1 MLEAYIPNISKNG
14 QFAHQ
19 MSLFV
24 DGKVRAT
31 VTALKPASF
40 QKILKQI
47 EKLNNGDR
55 VYQISKFIQEPEIGL
70 PVTMKLKDFSGVKF
84 DLKTF
89 KLVVDGDLADKGEK
103 IEITIEGSV
112 QNVDGADQ
120 PVGDLIEASVN
131 YEIEFPKETV
141 LKPTSNSDDSA
152 ATKDAE
158 TKDAAEVTKDISGDA
173 KVEEE
178 KPGAKCAEA
187 FLKAIKDAGEDKVA
201 IEAANKA
208 DQEC

>member
-1 MLEAYIPNISKNG
+1 
-14 QFAHQ
+14 
-19 MSLFV
+19 
-24 DGKVRAT
+24 
-31 VTALKPASF
+31 
-40 QKILKQI
+40 
-47 EKLNNGDR
+47 
-55 VYQISKFIQEPEIGL
+55 
-70 PVTMKLKDFSGVKF
+70 
-84 DLKTF
+84 
-89 KLVVDGDLADKGEK
+89 
-103 IEITIEGSV
+103 
-112 QNVDGADQ
+112 
-120 PVGDLIEASVN
+120 VN